1 MMMGIGTPSRK
12 SKIERIVKLLNSFD
26 SRPTTLAEAKNR

>member
-12 SKIERIVKLLNSFD
+12 SKIERIVKPPQFV
-26 SRPTTLAEAKNR
+26 SRPNTQAEVENR